1 MHITYKQPQ
10 LVEVSAAL
18 HNGTSDYHSVVLGR
32 RTPVQGH
39 DRETVSE
46 LGDRPVLNITKKPDN
61 TSELVTKNIGLLNC
75 GVKTRQRLIVQDLLP
90 SVLCYLLA
98 LSSALGILSTASC
111 LLFIPALPI
120 TRQYFQFGDFQPL
133 CSHHHVTGKQQTEL
147 QDLK

>member
-32 RTPVQGH
+32 RTPGH

-90 SVLCYLLA
+90 SVLCYLLY
-98 LSSALGILSTASC
+98 
-111 LLFIPALPI
+111 
-120 TRQYFQFGDFQPL
+120 RVHWEYYPL
-133 CSHHHVTGKQQTEL
+133 HHVFCSYPHYLSRGSTSNLGTFSHYAL
-147 QDLK
+147 IIM

>member
-1 MHITYKQPQ
+1 MFVLFLNLSVGNVLLERQCT
-10 LVEVSAAL
+10 AA
-18 HNGTSDYHSVVLGR
+18 
-32 RTPVQGH
+32 RTLDGH

-111 LLFIPALPI
+111 LLFIPALPFTI
-120 TRQYFQFGDFQPL
+120 LGVHY
-133 CSHHHVTGKQQTEL
+133 C
-147 QDLK
+147 LKA

>member
-61 TSELVTKNIGLLNC
+61 TS
-75 GVKTRQRLIVQDLLP
+75 D
-90 SVLCYLLA
+90 
-98 LSSALGILSTASC
+98 
-111 LLFIPALPI
+111 I

-133 CSHHHVTGKQQTEL
+133 CSHHHVTGKQQQTEL